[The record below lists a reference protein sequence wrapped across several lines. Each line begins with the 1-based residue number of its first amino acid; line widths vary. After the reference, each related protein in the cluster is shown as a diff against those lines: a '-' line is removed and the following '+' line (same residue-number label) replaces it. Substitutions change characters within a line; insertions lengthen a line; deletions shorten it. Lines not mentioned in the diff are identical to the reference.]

1 MKLVTVIQFLTIT
14 FFIGFAA
21 QAATFG
27 TPVMVGTG
35 CPATDHLI
43 APVKNQPNRY
53 SLSDQITLIKSIAP
67 SAVRKTCQMRLPVQL
82 APHEKLVVSE
92 VAQYV
97 RLNASKGATVKT
109 SLEVFLTGQHG
120 NPLTSELKAVSAI
133 SRSTQVLQSR
143 GIVVESACGGDT
155 ILASNLSAT
164 AFGNARATIITG
176 DMQLNLEI
184 KSCQN

>member
-1 MKLVTVIQFLTIT
+1 MITIA

-27 TPVMVGTG
+27 TPILSGSG
-35 CPATDHLI
+35 CPVTSHPFVPI
-43 APVKNQPNRY
+43 KNQPNRY
-53 SLSDQITLIKSIAP
+53 SLADQITLAKSISP
-67 SAVRKTCQMRLPVQL
+67 TILRKTCQLRLPVQL
-82 APHEKLVVSE
+82 AANEKLVVSE

-109 SLEVFLTGQHG
+109 SLEVFLAGQHG

-143 GIVVESACGGDT
+143 GIVAESACGGEVV
-155 ILASNLSAT
+155 LASNLSAT
-164 AFGNARATIITG
+164 AMGEARATIITG
-176 DMQLNLEI
+176 DVQLNLEI